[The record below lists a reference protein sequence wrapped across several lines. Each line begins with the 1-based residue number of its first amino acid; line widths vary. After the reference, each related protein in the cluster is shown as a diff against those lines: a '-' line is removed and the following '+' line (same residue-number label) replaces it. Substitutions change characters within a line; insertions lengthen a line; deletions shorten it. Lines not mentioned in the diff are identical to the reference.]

1 MLSAPISSQYVREK
15 FTWIILFIA
24 CVLFAGCEPTDKG
37 AASKTTDKETKWNEL
52 IPAGWDSGQAFKGL
66 NFGSLKDADPRAT
79 EALQRLREAWDNAP
93 IQSALNGVS
102 IRIPGFVVPLERN
115 GNQLTEFLLAPY
127 FGACIH
133 TPPPPANQIIH
144 VFPLTPLKETGR
156 AEPVWVS
163 GVLETVYSETGMGK
177 AGYRIKGAVVAAY

>member
-1 MLSAPISSQYVREK
+1 MRVNLS
-15 FTWIILFIA
+15 WIVLFIA
-24 CVLFAGCEPTDKG
+24 CVLFAGCEPTGDG
-37 AASKTTDKETKWNEL
+37 ASKTTTGKETKWDEL

-66 NFGSLKDADPRAT
+66 DFGSLKDADPRAT
-79 EALQRLREAWDNAP
+79 EALKRMREALDNAP
-93 IQSALNGVS
+93 IQPALNGVS
-102 IRIPGFVVPLERN
+102 VRIPGFVVPLERN
-115 GNQLTEFLLAPY
+115 GDQLTEFLLVPY

-144 VFPLTPLKETGR
+144 VFPLTPLKDKGG

-163 GVLETVYSETGMGK
+163 GVLETVHSDTEMGK